1 MGCSWRSVVFS
12 FLLVALVLPGSA
24 LAETVHMKFL
34 GHANTDGYPSYP
46 WYFKVDG
53 VKTDLICDSFQ
64 NSNVKGETWD
74 ANLTNILSG
83 QGLFGNK
90 LKDYKAAA
98 IVFSDELFH
107 GANAHDAQEAIWAL
121 FDHAVMKTKGWDKGA
136 LVLYNAALAAVAK
149 TPLSFYQ
156 NYFIY
161 TPIAGT
167 QKCPPWAKSCGTPQE
182 FIGYMPTVPEP
193 STLVLIGTGILGLAG
208 IIRKKL
214 AHSPPRASQPAPG
227 NSQA

>member
-1 MGCSWRSVVFS
+1 MRGWCRPVLFS
-12 FLLVALVLPGSA
+12 FLLAAFILPGLA
-24 LAETVHMKFL
+24 LAETVHMDFL

-46 WYFKVDG
+46 WYFKVNG
-53 VKTDLICDSFQ
+53 VKTDLMCDTFQ
-64 NSNVKGETWD
+64 NLNVKGETWE
-74 ANLTNILSG
+74 ANVTNILSG

-107 GANAHDAQEAIWAL
+107 GANAHYAQEAIWAL
-121 FDHAVMKTKGWDKGA
+121 FDPAVKKTKGWDAGA
-136 LVLYNAALAAVAK
+136 LALYNAALAAVSK

-167 QKCPPWAKSCGTPQE
+167 QHCPPHAKSCGTPQE
-182 FIGYMPTVPEP
+182 FIGYGSPVPEP

-208 IIRKKL
+208 ILRKKL
-214 AHSPPRASQPAPG
+214 APSTPRTSPPAQVD
-227 NSQA
+227 SQA